1 MNKSKKI
8 LNSEITEINYDIIE
22 KYFEL
27 GYTDGL
33 PVVPPTKEKIDLF
46 VNALGGDSAFVECN
60 IPPRWGAL
68 TREVLAINMI
78 MAGCKPEYGP
88 VVRASMK
95 ALTERTFNLNGVQAT
110 THMASPLVIVNG
122 PIANKLI

>member
-8 LNSEITEINYDIIE
+8 VNSEIVEINYDIVE

-95 ALTERTFNLNGVQAT
+95 ACLLYTSELPTIL
-110 THMASPLVIVNG
+110 LV
-122 PIANKLI
+122 